1 MQKPIEWRGD
11 RLILLDQRQLPSTEV
26 YIECLEWQQ
35 VAAAIRDM
43 VVRGAPAI
51 GITAAFGFYM
61 GVKGTGGA
69 CDVDTLNH
77 IRQGLMA
84 TRPTAVNLGWA
95 LDRMHTFAMANAH
108 APDRLFLLE
117 QLACQ
122 IEVEDRDMCARM
134 GRHGAAYLGHLSQVL
149 THCNTGAL
157 ATGGDGTALAVIREM
172 HRQAPLTQIFVDETR
187 PYLQGAR
194 LTAWELQREGLP
206 ACLITDSMAGYMM
219 KNGDV
224 QAVIV
229 GADRIAANG
238 DVANKIGTYT
248 LAVLCRYHEIPFMVV
263 APTSTFDATCA
274 TGADIEIEYRPV
286 DELKFVG
293 GYQIAPSDVDAL
305 NPSFDV
311 TPNALISAIVTE
323 VGVVETGQAHLL
335 LKHQEMGGS
344 KIAD

>member
-11 RLILLDQRQLPSTEV
+11 RLILLDQRQLPSAEV
-26 YIECLEWQQ
+26 YLECVDWQQ
-35 VAAAIRDM
+35 VADAIRDM

-51 GITAAFGFYM
+51 GITAAYGFYL
-61 GVKGTGGA
+61 GVKSAGGG
-69 CDVDTLNH
+69 CDVATLNQ

-95 LDRMHTFAMANAH
+95 LDRMYGCATTNART
-108 APDRLFLLE
+108 PQRLTVLE
-117 QLACQ
+117 QLACD
-122 IEVEDRDMCARM
+122 IETQDRDMCSRM
-134 GRHGAAYLGHLSQVL
+134 GRHGAAYLGNLSRVL
-149 THCNTGAL
+149 THCNTGTL

-172 HRQAPLTQIFVDETR
+172 HRRSPLTKIFVDETR
-187 PYLQGAR
+187 PYLQGSR

-219 KNGDV
+219 QNGDV
-224 QAVIV
+224 DAVVV

-248 LAVLCRYHEIPFMVV
+248 LAVLCRHHQIPFLVV

-293 GYQIAPSDVDAL
+293 AYQIAPADVDAL

-311 TPNALISAIVTE
+311 TPNILISAIVTE

-335 LKHQEMGGS
+335 LKHQEMTGS
-344 KIAD
+344 NIAD